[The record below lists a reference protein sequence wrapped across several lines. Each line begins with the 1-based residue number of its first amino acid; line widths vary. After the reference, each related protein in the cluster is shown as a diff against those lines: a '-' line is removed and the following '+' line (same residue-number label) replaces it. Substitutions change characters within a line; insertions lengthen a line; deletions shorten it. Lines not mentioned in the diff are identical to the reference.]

1 MDGSL
6 DKATKRMTFE
16 HQPDGHLAQANPAV
30 DQWYTVLDAQNKE
43 AKVYSLTVL
52 VWTTNETLEVKVTID
67 GNVLTG
73 SIEATH
79 TTYYYV
85 HHALYAE
92 GLVIDGNVFLL
103 GKYAPLEGRNVKI
116 EVRKTTEAGSGTL
129 EGRAVWAKR

>member
-1 MDGSL
+1 MSL
-6 DKATKRMTFE
+6 DLKTKRMTFQ
-16 HQPDGHLAQANPAV
+16 HQPDAHIAV
-30 DQWYTVLDAQNKE
+30 EDPNQNEWYPVLVTTRE
-43 AKVYSLTVL
+43 AKVYGLTVL

-92 GLVIDGNVFLL
+92 ALIIDGNVFLL
-103 GKYAPLEGRNVKI
+103 GKYAPLEGRNIKI
-116 EVRKTTEAGSGTL
+116 EIRKTTDAGSGTL